1 MKSIQDVIE
10 ALKIEDDVLAQIER
24 VCGRQL
30 HRLSVEHDV
39 LQRMLQSMPEE
50 EDDES
55 EQSKEISEDFDQ
67 GTCPEEETHKVVK
80 VVSTKTAGAKRK
92 PARGKKSSPS
102 PRQTKE
108 KKSKVNKGSSKRINA
123 KSSTPSFD
131 KTKGRSRRKKP

>member
-1 MKSIQDVIE
+1 MQDVIE

-50 EDDES
+50 EENES
-55 EQSKEISEDFDQ
+55 EQIMGIPEDLDKSH
-67 GTCPEEETHKVVK
+67 EAVK
-80 VVSTKTAGAKRK
+80 VVSTKAADAKRK

-102 PRQTKE
+102 PRQRNE
-108 KKSKVNKGSSKRINA
+108 KKSKCDKRKVKRINA
-123 KSSTPSFD
+123 KNSTPPVD
-131 KTKGRSRRKKP
+131 KTKRKSCRKKP

>member
-1 MKSIQDVIE
+1 MQDVIE
-10 ALKIEDDVLAQIER
+10 ALKIEDDVLAQVER

-50 EDDES
+50 EENES
-55 EQSKEISEDFDQ
+55 EQIMGIPEDLDKSH
-67 GTCPEEETHKVVK
+67 EVVK
-80 VVSTKTAGAKRK
+80 VVSTKAAVAKRK

-108 KKSKVNKGSSKRINA
+108 KKGKGNKRKVNRMNA
-123 KSSTPSFD
+123 KNSTPPVD
-131 KTKGRSRRKKP
+131 KTKRKSCRKKP